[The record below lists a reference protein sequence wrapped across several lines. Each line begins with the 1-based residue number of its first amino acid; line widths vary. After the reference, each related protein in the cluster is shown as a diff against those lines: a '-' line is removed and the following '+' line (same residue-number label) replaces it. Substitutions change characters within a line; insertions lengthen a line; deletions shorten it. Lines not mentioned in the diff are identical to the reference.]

1 LFFPAVLMLALSEKP
16 IKPTTSTVP
25 EEKPPK
31 NPANPLNPLMEFE
44 FEFQLKIVRHF
55 LPDSDYE

>member
-1 LFFPAVLMLALSEKP
+1 MLALSEKP

-31 NPANPLNPLMEFE
+31 NPANPPNPLMEFE
-44 FEFQLKIVRHF
+44 FEFQLKLFDISF
-55 LPDSDYE
+55 LIQIMSSQHQVK

>member
-1 LFFPAVLMLALSEKP
+1 MLALSEKP

-31 NPANPLNPLMEFE
+31 YPANPPNPLMEFE
-44 FEFQLKIVRHF
+44 FEFKLKLFDISF
-55 LPDSDYE
+55 LIQIMSSQHQVK

>member
-25 EEKPPK
+25 EEKLPK
-31 NPANPLNPLMEFE
+31 NPANPLMEFE